1 MKSTIYNYK
10 EIKNSIPE
18 SVNLVIVS
26 KTHPSEAIKELYDV
40 GHRAFGENKSQE
52 ILVKQQELPQDIEWH
67 FIGHLQRNKVRQI
80 VPFVHLIH
88 GVDSLRLLKEINK
101 QSIRFEKKTNCLL
114 QFFIADEETKF
125 GFELDEVREI
135 LQSDEFKE
143 MQNIQICGVMGM
155 ATYTEDV
162 EQIKAEF
169 VNLKNIFDNLKSEFF
184 AGDDKFKE
192 ISMGMTNDYGIAVE
206 QGSTIVRIGSA
217 IFGDR
222 DYSK

>member
-1 MKSTIYNYK
+1 
-10 EIKNSIPE
+10 
-18 SVNLVIVS
+18 
-26 KTHPSEAIKELYDV
+26 
-40 GHRAFGENKSQE
+40 
-52 ILVKQQELPQDIEWH
+52 
-67 FIGHLQRNKVRQI
+67 
-80 VPFVHLIH
+80 
-88 GVDSLRLLKEINK
+88 
-101 QSIRFEKKTNCLL
+101 
-114 QFFIADEETKF
+114 
-125 GFELDEVREI
+125 
-135 LQSDEFKE
+135 
-143 MQNIQICGVMGM
+143 
-155 ATYTEDV
+155 V